1 MSLEPARPP
10 RLALLRRFSIVL
22 ALLVADLWSKA
33 VVFGWI
39 GQLQEEGQLTPH
51 ECGLLSHPRY
61 PLMGEWLSF
70 MLTLNPGAA
79 FGQLGEFPY
88 LLIGG
93 RVVAVLFLIYLLVR
107 TPASKPITVTALVLV
122 LSGAMGNL
130 YDNLFLDDPHDG
142 HPFGKVRDFIDVY
155 FAAFDWHFP
164 TFNVADSCITVGA
177 VLLLGTSLF
186 GRESRH

>member
-1 MSLEPARPP
+1 VA
-10 RLALLRRFSIVL
+10 ALLT
-22 ALLVADLWSKA
+22 ADLVSKS
-33 VVFGWI
+33 VVFAWI
-39 GQLQEEGQLTPH
+39 GGLRERGELTLH

-61 PLMGEWLSF
+61 PLAGDWLSF

-79 FGQLGEFPY
+79 FGQLGEYPN

-93 RVVAVLFLIYLLVR
+93 RVVAVLFLLWLLVR
-107 TPASKPITVTALVLV
+107 TPSKRVITVTALTLV
-122 LSGAMGNL
+122 LSGALGNL
-130 YDNLFLDDPHDG
+130 YDNLFLDDPHDA

-177 VLLLGTSLF
+177 ILLLYTSLF
-186 GRESRH
+186 GKEASS

>member
-1 MSLEPARPP
+1 MSEAQARPGIP
-10 RLALLRRFSIVL
+10 ALFRRLCWVVALVVL
-22 ALLVADLWSKA
+22 DLWSKA
-33 VVFGWI
+33 AVFAWI
-39 GQLQEEGQLTPH
+39 GRLRDAGELTPH

-61 PLMGEWLSF
+61 PISGDWLSF

-79 FGQLGEFPY
+79 FGQLGEYPY

-93 RVVAVLFLIYLLVR
+93 RVLAVLFLGWLLLR

-122 LSGAMGNL
+122 LAGALGNL

-155 FAAFDWHFP
+155 FGAFDWHFP

-186 GRESRH
+186 GRESRD